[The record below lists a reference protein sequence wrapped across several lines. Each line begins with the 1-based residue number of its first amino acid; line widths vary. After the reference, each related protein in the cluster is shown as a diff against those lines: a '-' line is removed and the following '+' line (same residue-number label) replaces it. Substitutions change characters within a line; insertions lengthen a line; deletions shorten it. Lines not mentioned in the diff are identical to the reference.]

1 MITLDWTLAAAAAIF
16 LITLFAL
23 NRLLFKP
30 LFRVLDERK
39 SQTSDLRQEAQKTL
53 GDYQSLFQQCQEKVK
68 EEKQSG
74 YRLAEAVRREALK
87 EREQRIAQARATAAN
102 LLREATGKIHE
113 EMLAAQGQLKR
124 EAEEIARIITAKVL
138 ERA

>member
-39 SQTSDLRQEAQKTL
+39 AQTSDLRQEAQKTL
-53 GDYQSLFQQCQEKVK
+53 GYYQSLFQQCQEKVK

-87 EREQRIAQARATAAN
+87 EREQSIAQARATAEN
-102 LLREATGKIHE
+102 LLREARGKIHE
-113 EMLAAQGQLKR
+113 EMLAAQGQLQR